1 MSSNINML
9 KTFVEGELIK
19 AKDTNSNNQY
29 LDNKMDLIKTE
40 LAKLIENVSSSLT
53 PFTLNSCPYLNG
65 VKNFLTIDTS
75 QDESGNTTKVL
86 HAHSP
91 FTYTTGNRKT
101 VNVTSD
107 VYLDITSLS
116 ANVTYNIFC
125 DYNEETQQTSL
136 VVMTNN
142 IYKSAT
148 QPDNMAVG
156 DIWLNTQE
164 PLSAYI
170 KTLSSLQLTN
180 KTLVGTYN
188 NGEITNVEI
197 ESLTE
202 QLINGFLSKDL
213 SNLSSDGQAILD
225 RKVEVEALLEP
236 NGYAKFTWKDGNKIS
251 KLILQF
257 GVIYNS
263 TATSYLVTLPVAYS
277 NANYTILTTTIDSF
291 RGVVTTVTKPSITSA
306 QFTLCPSAYNSPNSW
321 TGYFWFTIGVD

>member
-251 KLILQF
+251 ILLQW
-257 GVIYNS
+257 GLNS
-263 TATSYLVTLPVAYS
+263 ISTNTTVSLPTSFLNTNYTLLNSYDDLSTLLYPPKVTRQSKTSFVAT
-277 NANYTILTTTIDSF
+277 ANYGGNPVSNINI
-291 RGVVTTVTKPSITSA
+291 G
-306 QFTLCPSAYNSPNSW
+306 
-321 TGYFWFTIGVD
+321 WFAVGI

>member
-29 LDNKMDLIKTE
+29 LDNKIT
-40 LAKLIENVSSSLT
+40 LAKAEIEGKINDISSSLT
-53 PFTLNSCPYLNG
+53 PFTVNSCLYTNG
-65 VKNFLTIDTS
+65 VKNLLTIDTS
-75 QDESGNTTKVL
+75 QDESGNNTKVL
-86 HAHSP
+86 HAHAP

-107 VYLDITSLS
+107 IYLDITNLS

-136 VVMTNN
+136 VAMTNN

-148 QPDNMAVG
+148 QPSNMAVG
-156 DIWLNTQE
+156 DLWLNLQE

-170 KTLSSLQLTN
+170 KTLSNLELTN
-180 KTLVGTYN
+180 KTLIGTYK
-188 NGEITNVEI
+188 NGVITNVEI

-213 SNLSSDGQAILD
+213 SNLSSKGQAILD
-225 RKVEVEALLEP
+225 RKVEVEALLEQ
-236 NGYAKFTWKDGNKIS
+236 NGYAKFTWKENNKLANLLFNWYGALTQNKTITFATAFS
-251 KLILQF
+251 NDQYVKIGVGFAIEKAGEQF
-257 GVIYNS
+257 FS
-263 TATSYLVTLPVAYS
+263 SVT
-277 NANYTILTTTIDSF
+277 NT
-291 RGVVTTVTKPSITSA
+291 SITTSSHTNPVRTHGA
-306 QFTLCPSAYNSPNSW
+306 LF
-321 TGYFWFTIGVD
+321 IGT